1 MYVCMY
7 YTLKLAIHNVFICVK
22 IQQQLCALCDIL
34 SRRFIVNML
43 DEALSR
49 HTLPRITGQRVLE
62 IYDER
67 RWCMGLQS
75 FTPCGNKRSR
85 PYASLFVSAGNNN
98 SLAKGNNPLHQF
110 PRSKSTTSPQQVGSF
125 PYGEVTGKRV

>member
-67 RWCMGLQS
+67 RWCMGL
-75 FTPCGNKRSR
+75 
-85 PYASLFVSAGNNN
+85 
-98 SLAKGNNPLHQF
+98 
-110 PRSKSTTSPQQVGSF
+110 
-125 PYGEVTGKRV
+125 